1 MNALRGVLLLLG
13 ITSAATAAEIRSY
26 SVAVVAAEQGIS
38 RGTASLVLDAAGAS
52 SVAVPLGVGRPAT
65 LRLTAAP
72 AQTRLSSEPFNG
84 QTRLRIDFATPP
96 RGETRLDLAFDL
108 SGVFTVPVPPAGQS
122 RVLPKGASLFTHRL
136 VNTEQA
142 VIRSYQ
148 FDVEL
153 PPRLRVRSVLQ
164 ELPPQGI
171 QEAEPRV
178 RLIRAASAPGARLR
192 TGELRQGDTAAMT
205 LEVVP
210 GRRSPLWLAA
220 GLILSIAYLVY
231 FRDLVA
237 SPHPNAGEPK

>member
-1 MNALRGVLLLLG
+1 MNALRWALLLLA
-13 ITSAATAAEIRSY
+13 IASAATAAEIRSY
-26 SVAVVAAEQGIS
+26 SVTVVAADNGTS

-52 SVAVPLGVGRPAT
+52 TVTVPLGVDRPAN

-72 AQTRLSSEPFNG
+72 AQTRLSAEPFDG
-84 QTRLRIDFATPP
+84 QTRLRIDFAAPP
-96 RGETRLDLAFDL
+96 RGETRLDLAFDF
-108 SGVFTVPVPPAGQS
+108 SGAFTIPVPPAGQS

-142 VIRSYQ
+142 VIRSYR

-153 PPRLRVRSVLQ
+153 PPRLRVRSVVQ

-178 RLIRAASAPGARLR
+178 TLIRAASAPGASLR
-192 TGELRQGDTAAMT
+192 TGELRQGDTAAMK

-210 GRRSPLWLAA
+210 ARRSPLWLAA
-220 GLILSIAYLVY
+220 GLILSVAYLVY

-237 SPHPNAGEPK
+237 SPHPKPGEPK